1 MPQEISKPFDSEN
14 QSLKKIEADTS
25 FSLGQYGVR
34 YKTTGQSE
42 SAVTCGAIQALEAST
57 LSVTTTNWNEATSA
71 VPVAFS
77 SIPVPAGVTIFGNFT
92 AFTVTTGKVLAYL
105 NA

>member
-1 MPQEISKPFDSEN
+1 MAQEISKAFDNEN

-34 YKTTGQSE
+34 YKTAGQSE
-42 SAVTCGAIQALEAST
+42 NAVTCGAIQALEAAT
-57 LSVTTTNWNEATSA
+57 LSVTTTNWNESTSA
-71 VPVAFS
+71 NPVAFS
-77 SIPVPAGVTIFGNFT
+77 PVAVPAGVTIFGNFT